1 MNPFNYS
8 RRETV
13 QIPVGTTTIG
23 GTAPVRIQTMANTD
37 TNDIEASVDQ
47 AVRCHEAG
55 AELLRYTTQGT
66 REAQS
71 LGVIHSR
78 LRSMG
83 ITVPLVAD
91 IHFNPKVAETAA
103 ALVEK
108 VRINP
113 GNFVPGK
120 DGEYT
125 QAEWDAELEA
135 VRAKLRPLLDICRR
149 HSTAVR
155 IGVNHGS
162 LSPRIMSRYGNT
174 PEGLAASC
182 IEFISL
188 CEKEDFRNI
197 VLSVKASNTLV
208 MIHAVRLLVREMDAR
223 GMRYPIHLGVT
234 EAGSDDEGRIK
245 SAVGIGT
252 LLADGIGDT
261 VRVSLSEAP
270 EAELPVARTL
280 VDYITARASH
290 APIHCTPCASLS
302 HYSFSRRETVRVGK
316 IGGGQ
321 PPIVVAAEPCSAA
334 PQADYIVGDGMPTFF
349 VMQYGEIS
357 DSTTRF
363 LARHP
368 SLVIMLYSRHANPVG
383 ELRAAIHSLT
393 AAGLKNPVIVNRRY
407 SETSL
412 STLQIKAAADFG
424 PLLADGLI
432 DGVMLENL
440 PRTIPQSALNDT
452 AFKILQAARAR
463 VTMTEYISCP
473 SCGRTKFDLP
483 EAVRRVKAAT
493 ARLVGLKIAVM
504 GCIVNG
510 PGEMADA
517 DYGYIGAGTGRVSLY
532 RGRQCVLK
540 NIPEAEATDRLLEL
554 IAADGRIPSPPVG
567 GR

>member
-1 MNPFNYS
+1 MDYFNYS

-13 QIPVGTTTIG
+13 QIQVGTTTIG
-23 GTAPVRIQTMANTD
+23 GDAPVRIQTMANTD
-37 TNDIEASVDQ
+37 TNDIEASLAQ
-47 AVRCHEAG
+47 AVRCCNAG
-55 AELLRYTTQGT
+55 AELLRFTTQGT

-71 LGVIHSR
+71 LGTIHDR
-78 LRSMG
+78 LRDQG
-83 ITVPLVAD
+83 ITPPLVAD

-120 DGEYT
+120 ESEYT
-125 QAEWDAELEA
+125 QEEWDAELEA
-135 VRAKLRPLLDICRR
+135 IRAKLRPLLDICRR
-149 HSTAVR
+149 HGTAVR

-182 IEFISL
+182 IEFIEM

-280 VDYITARASH
+280 VRYITARAGH
-290 APIHCTPCASLS
+290 KPISGKLCEGFSP
-302 HYSFSRRETVRVGK
+302 YSFSRRESERVGR

-321 PPIVVAAEPCSAA
+321 PPVVVANDPSSAS
-334 PQADYIVGDGMPTFF
+334 PQADYTLNV
-349 VMQYGEIS
+349 
-357 DSTTRF
+357 
-363 LARHP
+363 
-368 SLVIMLYSRHANPVG
+368 SLPFCFIMRPDEMTDRIIRILRGNPFIIALLYSRHANPVG
-383 ELRAAIHSLT
+383 ELRAAIHRLT
-393 AAGLKNPVIVNRRY
+393 AAGLKNPVIVSRSYR
-407 SETSL
+407 ETSIE
-412 STLQIKAAADFG
+412 TLQIKAAADFG
-424 PLLADGLI
+424 ALLADGLV
-432 DGVMLENL
+432 DGIMLEDST
-440 PRTIPQSALNDT
+440 RTFPQATLNDIM
-452 AFKILQAARAR
+452 FKILQAARAR
-463 VTMTEYISCP
+463 ITATEYISCP

-493 ARLVGLKIAVM
+493 AHLPGLKIAVM

-517 DYGYIGAGTGRVSLY
+517 DYGYIGAAAGRVSLY
-532 RGRQCVLK
+532 RGRECVAK
-540 NIPEAEATDRLLEL
+540 NIPEAEATDRLLAL
-554 IAADGRIPSPPVG
+554 IAADGHIPS
-567 GR
+567 